1 MTPAPS
7 SPAFPVG
14 PSSGSGGAAAST
26 GGTGASPL
34 GSSLGSP
41 LGASASRGH
50 WLMAAALIGLLAIA
64 LAPLPTVLFDL
75 LLGISLLLA
84 ALTFLVAFYV
94 ERPAEFSSFPS
105 LLLFVTLFRLALGVA
120 STRLILTGAS
130 PDAAGDV
137 IAAFGRVVI
146 GGNFVVGAIL
156 FLILVTVNFV
166 VITKGAER
174 IAEVAARF
182 TLDSMPGKQLAVDAE
197 LSAGVITESTAR
209 ARRLAIQREADFHG
223 SMDGA
228 AKFVRGDAIASLLIL
243 VINAVGGILI
253 GVVQRGLSFSEA
265 AATFTLLSVGEGLA
279 AQVPALLVSTGAALL
294 VTRSDDEPIGAALGH
309 QLLGQ
314 RRPLAAAA
322 ALLFAVGLL
331 PGMPHLLF
339 FVLAA
344 AVAWAASRATGE
356 PRPAPSQQPAAAAS
370 SQHPASP
377 SPSPSTATSTPFAPS
392 LVKPAPAAE
401 EKRSELEAMLPVDLL
416 GLEVGLDL
424 LGLVDSSRGGDLL
437 RRITAL
443 RKQIALDL
451 GVLVPPIQ
459 IRDDL
464 SLRPGGYRITLCGVP
479 LSSAEVFIH
488 RVLAI
493 DPEGDALADLA
504 GPAVTEPTFGLP
516 AKWLLPGDRRR
527 AEAAGATVVEP
538 AAVIATHL
546 GEQIRRHAA
555 DLLGRREAQELLD
568 IAARQHRTV
577 IEELIPDHLTLGDFI
592 KVLRNLLRE
601 GVAIRDMR
609 TILEALA
616 DHAASLRD
624 PDDLTE
630 LVRQRLHR
638 RLSRDHLS
646 SDGTLRPLVLDPRA
660 ESLLRDPSPRLAP
673 AVARLGDE
681 LGDWT
686 RELTS
691 REEPPLLVVAP
702 ELRRAVSRLAARHA
716 PGLAVLSTREVDL
729 SLPFATRAV
738 VAAPEA
744 P

>member
-1 MTPAPS
+1 MSQQLPAPTPAPS
-7 SPAFPVG
+7 
-14 PSSGSGGAAAST
+14 
-26 GGTGASPL
+26 
-34 GSSLGSP
+34 
-41 LGASASRGH
+41 RGH
-50 WLMAAALIGLLAIA
+50 WVMAAALIGLLAVA
-64 LAPLPTVLFDL
+64 LAPLPTFLFDL
-75 LLGISLLLA
+75 LLGASLLVA

-94 ERPAEFSSFPS
+94 DRPADFSAFPS

-120 STRLILTGAS
+120 STRLILTGDS

-137 IAAFGRVVI
+137 IAAFGDVVI
-146 GGNFVVGAIL
+146 GGNFLVGTIL
-156 FLILVTVNFV
+156 FLILVTVNFI

-182 TLDSMPGKQLAVDAE
+182 TLDSLPGKQLAVDAE
-197 LSAGVITESTAR
+197 LSAGLITETTAR
-209 ARRLAIQREADFHG
+209 ARRAAIQREADFHG
-223 SMDGA
+223 AMDGA

-243 VINAVGGILI
+243 AINAAGGIVI
-253 GVVQRGLSFSEA
+253 GVVQRGLSLADA

-279 AQVPALLVSTGAALL
+279 AQIPALLVSTGAALL
-294 VTRSDDEPIGAALGH
+294 VTRSDDEPLGAALGH
-309 QLLGQ
+309 QLLDQ

-339 FVLAA
+339 FALAA
-344 AVAWAASRATGE
+344 AVAWAASRAT
-356 PRPAPSQQPAAAAS
+356 PTRARLAAAATTAAPAPSPAHPHAATPAASSPGSLAAAAHPSHAATPHRTS
-370 SQHPASP
+370 SPAL
-377 SPSPSTATSTPFAPS
+377 A
-392 LVKPAPAAE
+392 PAPAE
-401 EKRSELEAMLPVDLL
+401 GQRSELEAMLPVDLL

-443 RKQIALDL
+443 RKQIAQDL

-464 SLRPGGYRITLCGVP
+464 QLRPGGYRITLSGVP
-479 LSSAEVFIH
+479 LSSAEVLIH

-493 DPEGDALADLA
+493 DPQGDALTDLA
-504 GPAVTEPTFGLP
+504 GPSVTEPTFGLP

-555 DLLGRREAQELLD
+555 ELLGRREAQELLD

-577 IEELIPDHLTLGDFI
+577 IDELLPHHISLGELI

-616 DHAASLRD
+616 DHAPAIKD
-624 PDDLTE
+624 PEELTE

-646 SDGTLRPLVLDPRA
+646 ADGTLRPLVIDPRA
-660 ESLLRDPSPRLAP
+660 EALLRDPSPRTAP
-673 AVARLGDE
+673 ALARLGDE
-681 LGDWT
+681 LAAWT

-691 REEPPLLVVAP
+691 REEPPLVVVAP

-716 PGLAVLSTREVDL
+716 PGLAVLSTREVDV
-729 SLPFATRAV
+729 SLPFSTRAV
-738 VAAPEA
+738 IAAPEA
-744 P
+744 A

>member
-1 MTPAPS
+1 M
-7 SPAFPVG
+7 SPPV
-14 PSSGSGGAAAST
+14 AVER
-26 GGTGASPL
+26 
-34 GSSLGSP
+34 
-41 LGASASRGH
+41 SRGH
-50 WLMAAALIGLLAIA
+50 WVMALALIGLLAVA

-75 LLGISLLLA
+75 LLGLSILLA
-84 ALTFLVAFYV
+84 VLTFLVAFYV
-94 ERPAEFSSFPS
+94 ERPADFSSFPS

-120 STRLILTGAS
+120 STRLILTGDS

-137 IAAFGRVVI
+137 IDAFGHVVI

-197 LSAGVITESTAR
+197 LSAGLITEPVAR

-223 SMDGA
+223 AMDGA
-228 AKFVRGDAIASLLIL
+228 SKFVRGDAIASLLIL
-243 VINAVGGILI
+243 AINAAGGIVI
-253 GVVQRGLSFSEA
+253 GVVQQGLTFAQSA
-265 AATFTLLSVGEGLA
+265 QTFTLLSVGEGLA
-279 AQVPALLVSTGAALL
+279 AQIPALLVSTGAALL
-294 VTRSDDEPIGAALGH
+294 VTRSDDEGLGRALGH
-309 QLLGQ
+309 QLLEQ

-322 ALLFAVGLL
+322 AVLFAIGVL

-339 FVLAA
+339 FALAA
-344 AVAWAASRATGE
+344 AVAWAASRASARARTPAQTLAMALGA
-356 PRPAPSQQPAAAAS
+356 PGHAHAVTTAAAHAPSAPPAHAAPGAR
-370 SQHPASP
+370 
-377 SPSPSTATSTPFAPS
+377 
-392 LVKPAPAAE
+392 PAAE
-401 EKRSELEAMLPVDLL
+401 GQRGELEAILPVDLL

-424 LGLVDSSRGGDLL
+424 LGLVDANHGGDLL
-437 RRITAL
+437 RRIAAL

-464 SLRPGGYRITLCGVP
+464 QLRPGGYRITLCGVP
-479 LSSAEVFIH
+479 LASAEVFVH

-493 DPEGDALADLA
+493 DPRGDALTELP
-504 GPAVTEPTFGLP
+504 GPSVVEPTFGLP

-546 GEQIRRHAA
+546 GELIRRHAA
-555 DLLGRREAQELLD
+555 ELLGRREAQELLD

-577 IEELIPDHLTLGDFI
+577 IDELLPHHISLGDFI

-616 DHAASLRD
+616 DHASAIKD
-624 PDDLTE
+624 PEDLTE
-630 LVRQRLHR
+630 LVRQRLSR
-638 RLSRDHLS
+638 RLSRDLLS
-646 SDGTLRPLVLDPRA
+646 SDGTLRPLVIDPRA
-660 ESLLRDPSPRLAP
+660 EALLRDPSARSAP
-673 AVARLGDE
+673 AVARLGDQ
-681 LGDWT
+681 LAAWA
-686 RELTS
+686 RELTIH
-691 REEPPLLVVAP
+691 EEPAVLVVAP

-716 PGLAVLSTREVDL
+716 PGLAVLSTREVDP
-729 SLPFATRAV
+729 SLPFLTRAV
-738 VAAPEA
+738 IAAPEA
-744 P
+744 A